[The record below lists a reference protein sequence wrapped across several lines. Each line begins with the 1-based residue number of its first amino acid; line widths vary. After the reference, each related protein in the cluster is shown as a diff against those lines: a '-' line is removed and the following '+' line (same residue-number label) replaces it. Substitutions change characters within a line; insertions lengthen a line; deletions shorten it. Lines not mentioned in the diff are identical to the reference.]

1 MSAEPK
7 KPVID
12 EVIIAINNALGV
24 SERDERASKRL
35 AHMLAWYS
43 SDAARAPLRAE
54 VTLTGTLAFD
64 ELDNMSL
71 TLPDGVQIDL
81 GEVTKST
88 TKGVQI
94 KGLD

>member
-1 MSAEPK
+1 MSADPK

-12 EVIIAINNALGV
+12 EVVVAINNSLGL
-24 SERDERASKRL
+24 SERDERASKQL
-35 AHMLAWYS
+35 AHFLKWYS
-43 SDAARAPLRAE
+43 SDAARAPRRAE

-71 TLPDGVQIDL
+71 TLPGGAQIDL
-81 GEVTKST
+81 GEVTQNT
-88 TKGVQI
+88 EGVKI